1 MAPMPDP
8 EPVPHQRELAAQL
21 IDAIAV
27 RRDTDSAGDHFTG
40 VAPDWF
46 GERVFGGLIVGQALW
61 AAMATVSPELAP
73 HSLRGTF
80 LRAVQPPDPVGAVVD
95 RVRDGRT
102 FTTRQ
107 VSLSQGGKICFTAT
121 ASFCVEE
128 VGEEYQMAM
137 EHPPPAAGAL
147 APPTGEWL
155 DPWELR
161 DAGPSPQ
168 LADGTYSS
176 TGRRWLRFPAGVAGD
191 DASTHV
197 ALLAF
202 LSDVT
207 GSSFR
212 PHSLDTWGAH
222 TDASLDHCVWFHRP
236 VRADNWLCFDLHAL
250 ITHANRSLVRGAMH
264 TEAGDLCLSMAQEL
278 LIRPLG

>member
-1 MAPMPDP
+1 MPDP
-8 EPVPHQRELAAQL
+8 ETVPDQRELAAQL

-27 RRDTDSAGDHFTG
+27 RPNADGAADRFTG

-46 GERVFGGLIVGQALW
+46 GERVFGGLVVAQALC
-61 AAMATVSPELAP
+61 AAMATVGQEIAP

-80 LRAVQPPDPVGAVVD
+80 LRAVQPPEPVALAVD
-95 RVRDGRT
+95 RLRDGRT

-107 VSLSQGGKICFTAT
+107 VSLSQGGKTCFAAT
-121 ASFCVEE
+121 ASFCIEE
-128 VGEEYQMAM
+128 AGDDYQLAM
-137 EHPPPAAGAL
+137 EHPPPAPDAL
-147 APPTGEWL
+147 EPPTGEWA
-155 DPWELR
+155 DPWEMR
-161 DAGPSPQ
+161 DAGPSPRR
-168 LADGTYSS
+168 ADGTYSS
-176 TGRRWLRFPAGVAGD
+176 TGRRWLRLPAGVAGD

-202 LSDVT
+202 LSDIT

-212 PHSLDTWGAH
+212 PHSMDTWGSH

-236 VRADNWLCFDLHAL
+236 VRADQWLCFDLHAL
-250 ITHANRSLVRGAMH
+250 ITHANRSLVRGAMS
-264 TEAGDLCLSMAQEL
+264 TEAGDLCLSLAQEL